1 MVGLFNQIEKNCDII
16 LQKILFVDKMLAMN
30 AVKMEKQT
38 DKMMSTLIAIIG
50 LIAVLIFCFVA
61 NAINQDFAD
70 LCAPIILMLKS
81 MTKMMWILIQVQTIL
96 KL

>member
-38 DKMMSTLIAIIG
+38 DKMMSTLIAIYLWQSIKH
-50 LIAVLIFCFVA
+50 LLA
-61 NAINQDFAD
+61 
-70 LCAPIILMLKS
+70 MER
-81 MTKMMWILIQVQTIL
+81 
-96 KL
+96 

>member
-1 MVGLFNQIEKNCDII
+1 MVGLFNQIEKNSDII

-50 LIAVLIFCFVA
+50 LIAVLIFCFVV

-70 LCAPIILMLKS
+70 LYAPIILMLKS
-81 MTKMMWILIQVQTIL
+81 TTKMM
-96 KL
+96 

>member
-16 LQKILFVDKMLAMN
+16 LQKILFVDKMLATN
-30 AVKMEKQT
+30 VVKMEKQT

-50 LIAVLIFCFVA
+50 LIAVLIFCFVD

-70 LCAPIILMLKS
+70 LYTPIILMLKS
-81 MTKMMWILIQVQTIL
+81 TTKMMWILIQVQTIL

>member
-16 LQKILFVDKMLAMN
+16 LQKILFVDKILAMN

-50 LIAVLIFCFVA
+50 LIAVLIFCFFA

-70 LCAPIILMLKS
+70 LYAPIILMLKLT
-81 MTKMMWILIQVQTIL
+81 TKMM
-96 KL
+96 

>member
-70 LCAPIILMLKS
+70 LYAPIILMLKLT
-81 MTKMMWILIQVQTIL
+81 TKMM
-96 KL
+96 

>member
-16 LQKILFVDKMLAMN
+16 LQKILFVDKMLTMN

-50 LIAVLIFCFVA
+50 LIAVLIFCFVC
-61 NAINQDFAD
+61 NSINRDFSD
-70 LCAPIILMLKS
+70 LYAPIILMLKS
-81 MTKMMWILIQVQTIL
+81 TTKMMWILIQVQMIL

>member
-1 MVGLFNQIEKNCDII
+1 
-16 LQKILFVDKMLAMN
+16 MLAMN

-50 LIAVLIFCFVA
+50 LIAVLIFCFVD

-70 LCAPIILMLKS
+70 LYTPIILMLKS
-81 MTKMMWILIQVQTIL
+81 TTKMM
-96 KL
+96 